1 MAPRTRA
8 GTAPSGGASTS
19 SPRARTPLPRQ
30 ESEIPEPAAHL
41 GMGPPAAL
49 PPPRPLHSYVYHG
62 DKGIKVGDPPNYKG
76 KTLSEFH
83 SFTRALER
91 KFRLNLSQFNTHEV
105 RVIYAASLLEGTPAT
120 TWATKERELERSN
133 AAMTWEEFKNFLLDQ
148 IEDHRNRAFT
158 AAQRFNSLRQR
169 DDENPS
175 DYNARFEEYWEELSD
190 DLNLLKTQLYLA
202 KLTHKV
208 RTTISQY
215 QSPPTNRT
223 ELVNLASR
231 IYLNNQHH
239 EKKGNK
245 TPSKQPTTG
254 SKRRHDGSDWIT
266 TFVLTAESQV
276 ILPVI
281 AGWKK
286 IGPPGHAKFT
296 DGTKCHRFG
305 IIQTKCEATDS
316 EGTSKGSSLLLHA
329 VNIIDEDV
337 ILGLPWLRENN
348 PLIDWVTQA
357 WRYRLT
363 DEEAAIEEPEEFHRK
378 NLEDKIESI
387 YCVAGDLDLEA
398 GGEAATLTARLAV
411 MSTTEGGRTQRLFTD
426 YKDVFSEK
434 EAAKFPDTKVR
445 HKIHLEEGATAPYG
459 PLYNLSVKE
468 LDVLRKYLEEAQS
481 KNWIRPSKSPAGAPI
496 LFVPK
501 KDGRLRLC
509 VDYRGL
515 NKVTVKDRY
524 PLPLIDEMIDRLS
537 GARVFSKI
545 DIRDAY
551 HRIRVNEDDIWKTA
565 FRTKYGNFEYL
576 VLPFGLCNAPATFQ
590 AYINEALRGLV
601 DVSCIVYLDDILIF
615 SKTEKEHDSHV
626 REVLDRLRRHQ
637 LYANT
642 EKCSF
647 YTQEIDFLG
656 YIVGV
661 DGISMDRSRVSA
673 IEDWPA
679 PRTYRE
685 VQVFLGF
692 ANFYR
697 RFIYAYSRIAAPLTD
712 LLKGSVKGR
721 KTGPFILTQ
730 DAVRAFEEL
739 KQAFADATM
748 LNHFDPG
755 LPSQCETD
763 ASGNGVCGI
772 FSQLTPETFQ
782 RWKDRGLITSGDT
795 GNGMPVGEGFFT
807 ELQGAVNGDQWP
819 SSPRSYRSRKEVESF
834 KIWRHYL
841 QGCKYPV
848 QVLTDHANLRYF
860 LTTKSLTGRQARW
873 AELLSEYDFF
883 IRYRPGRLNPA
894 DAPSRRPDYDIV
906 DGDEDPTKGPLPSL
920 QKKLAAGGWGSLK
933 LGNGAGK
940 AAARPYTGGGEL
952 GSPQGTGTEGHELL
966 VPRFAAIELAED
978 ETVYNLP
985 TQRLLEFIGELQ
997 QGDALTAARIQ
1008 KLKEEG
1014 SGSNLE
1020 GASPE
1025 RGGAAE
1031 EPSRW
1036 QLGECGLLLLNGSVF
1051 VPRSRAVRQE
1061 LLRIHHD
1068 DPHAGHFGLEKTE
1081 ELLRRKYVWDK
1092 LRTDVKE
1099 YVETCDVCQR
1109 IKVPR
1114 HKQYGELAPLPVPKG
1129 PWQDLSMDFIVDLP
1143 KSTRVKG
1150 YDSILVIVDRF
1161 TKMAKYIPTHK
1172 KVKAPELADLFLD
1185 AIIRDHGSPKSL
1197 VSDRGSLFTSKYWS
1211 AFCYHLTIRRL
1222 LSTAFHPQTD
1232 GQTERQNQ
1240 TLEHHLRAFCS
1251 YHQNDWP
1258 RHLPTA
1264 EFAYNNAKNATLKV
1278 SPFYACYGYNPSL
1291 PSDVAD
1297 DVLKGGIDSR
1307 NVERDRGTEYPS
1319 VPEVKARLELL
1330 DRIHGEAAKSIR
1342 RAQER
1347 QAEYYNRKHLPMK
1360 FSIGDQVLLSAKNIK
1375 TTRPCKKLSERWLGP
1390 FQIIRVVGKQAY
1402 ELKLTSGFKSIHPVF
1417 HISYLEP
1424 YKQRPGAEPPRPDGV
1439 EIEGNTEYLV
1449 EGILDKRMHYN
1460 KVQYLVKW
1468 EGYPSSE
1475 NSWEPL
1481 EHLENA
1487 EEEIAKYE
1495 VASRDR
1501 PAARQRCG

>member
-8 GTAPSGGASTS
+8 GTASSGGASTS
-19 SPRARTPLPRQ
+19 SRRARTPLPRQ

-105 RVIYAASLLEGTPAT
+105 RVIYAASLLEGTTAT

-175 DYNARFEEYWEELSD
+175 DFNARFEEYWEELSD

-239 EKKGNK
+239 EKKGDK

-254 SKRRHDGSDWIT
+254 SKRRHDGSGADDAKKNSKRSSSS
-266 TFVLTAESQV
+266 LTAKERQNRLDNNLCFNCGISGHF
-276 ILPVI
+276 
-281 AGWKK
+281 ASDCR
-286 IGPPGHAKFT
+286 PPGHAKFT

-411 MSTTEGGRTQRLFTD
+411 MSATEGGRTQRLFTD

-545 DIRDAY
+545 GIRDAY
-551 HRIRVNEDDIWKTA
+551 HRIRVNENDIWKTA

-615 SKTEKEHDSHV
+615 SKTEKEHDTHV
-626 REVLDRLRRHQ
+626 REVLDRLKQHQ

-807 ELQGAVNGDQWP
+807 EPTRRREWRPVAFFSKKLSLTQRRYDTHDQ
-819 SSPRSYRSRKEVESF
+819 EMLAIVESF

-894 DAPSRRPDYDIV
+894 DAPSRRPDYDII

-940 AAARPYTGGGEL
+940 AAARLYTGGGEL
-952 GSPQGTGTEGHELL
+952 GSSQGTGTEGHELL

-985 TQRLLEFIGELQ
+985 TQRLLEFI
-997 QGDALTAARIQ
+997 
-1008 KLKEEG
+1008 
-1014 SGSNLE
+1014 
-1020 GASPE
+1020 
-1025 RGGAAE
+1025 
-1031 EPSRW
+1031 
-1036 QLGECGLLLLNGSVF
+1036 VF
-1051 VPRSRAVRQE
+1051 VPRSRAVRSGS
-1061 LLRIHHD
+1061 LLRDSSRMI
-1068 DPHAGHFGLEKTE
+1068 PHAGHFGLEKTE
-1081 ELLRRKYVWDK
+1081 ELLR
-1092 LRTDVKE
+1092 L
-1099 YVETCDVCQR
+1099 
-1109 IKVPR
+1109 
-1114 HKQYGELAPLPVPKG
+1114 
-1129 PWQDLSMDFIVDLP
+1129 
-1143 KSTRVKG
+1143 
-1150 YDSILVIVDRF
+1150 IVDRF

-1211 AFCYHLTIRRL
+1211 AFCYHLTIRRF

-1390 FQIIRVVGKQAY
+1390 FPIIRVVGKQAY

>member
-1 MAPRTRA
+1 M
-8 GTAPSGGASTS
+8 
-19 SPRARTPLPRQ
+19 
-30 ESEIPEPAAHL
+30 
-41 GMGPPAAL
+41 
-49 PPPRPLHSYVYHG
+49 
-62 DKGIKVGDPPNYKG
+62 K
-76 KTLSEFH
+76 
-83 SFTRALER
+83 
-91 KFRLNLSQFNTHEV
+91 
-105 RVIYAASLLEGTPAT
+105 
-120 TWATKERELERSN
+120 
-133 AAMTWEEFKNFLLDQ
+133 
-148 IEDHRNRAFT
+148 
-158 AAQRFNSLRQR
+158 
-169 DDENPS
+169 
-175 DYNARFEEYWEELSD
+175 
-190 DLNLLKTQLYLA
+190 
-202 KLTHKV
+202 
-208 RTTISQY
+208 
-215 QSPPTNRT
+215 
-223 ELVNLASR
+223 
-231 IYLNNQHH
+231 
-239 EKKGNK
+239 
-245 TPSKQPTTG
+245 
-254 SKRRHDGSDWIT
+254 
-266 TFVLTAESQV
+266 
-276 ILPVI
+276 
-281 AGWKK
+281 GWKK

-411 MSTTEGGRTQRLFTD
+411 MSATEGGRTQRLFTD

-501 KDGRLRLC
+501 KD
-509 VDYRGL
+509 
-515 NKVTVKDRY
+515 
-524 PLPLIDEMIDRLS
+524 
-537 GARVFSKI
+537 
-545 DIRDAY
+545 
-551 HRIRVNEDDIWKTA
+551 A

-601 DVSCIVYLDDILIF
+601 DVSCIGF
-615 SKTEKEHDSHV
+615 M
-626 REVLDRLRRHQ
+626 
-637 LYANT
+637 ANT

-755 LPSQCETD
+755 PTQSEK
-763 ASGNGVCGI
+763 A
-772 FSQLTPETFQ
+772 FSQ
-782 RWKDRGLITSGDT
+782 
-795 GNGMPVGEGFFT
+795 N
-807 ELQGAVNGDQWP
+807 LQGAVNGDQWP
-819 SSPRSYRSRKEVESF
+819 SSPRSYRSRKE
-834 KIWRHYL
+834 
-841 QGCKYPV
+841 GCKYPV

-1081 ELLRRKYVWDK
+1081 ELLRH
-1092 LRTDVKE
+1092 VKE

-1390 FQIIRVVGKQAY
+1390 FPIIRVVGKQAY

-1501 PAARQRCG
+1501 PAARRRCG

>member
-1 MAPRTRA
+1 M
-8 GTAPSGGASTS
+8 
-19 SPRARTPLPRQ
+19 
-30 ESEIPEPAAHL
+30 
-41 GMGPPAAL
+41 
-49 PPPRPLHSYVYHG
+49 
-62 DKGIKVGDPPNYKG
+62 
-76 KTLSEFH
+76 
-83 SFTRALER
+83 
-91 KFRLNLSQFNTHEV
+91 
-105 RVIYAASLLEGTPAT
+105 
-120 TWATKERELERSN
+120 
-133 AAMTWEEFKNFLLDQ
+133 
-148 IEDHRNRAFT
+148 
-158 AAQRFNSLRQR
+158 
-169 DDENPS
+169 
-175 DYNARFEEYWEELSD
+175 
-190 DLNLLKTQLYLA
+190 
-202 KLTHKV
+202 
-208 RTTISQY
+208 
-215 QSPPTNRT
+215 
-223 ELVNLASR
+223 
-231 IYLNNQHH
+231 
-239 EKKGNK
+239 
-245 TPSKQPTTG
+245 
-254 SKRRHDGSDWIT
+254 
-266 TFVLTAESQV
+266 
-276 ILPVI
+276 
-281 AGWKK
+281 
-286 IGPPGHAKFT
+286 
-296 DGTKCHRFG
+296 
-305 IIQTKCEATDS
+305 
-316 EGTSKGSSLLLHA
+316 
-329 VNIIDEDV
+329 
-337 ILGLPWLRENN
+337 
-348 PLIDWVTQA
+348 
-357 WRYRLT
+357 
-363 DEEAAIEEPEEFHRK
+363 
-378 NLEDKIESI
+378 
-387 YCVAGDLDLEA
+387 
-398 GGEAATLTARLAV
+398 
-411 MSTTEGGRTQRLFTD
+411 
-426 YKDVFSEK
+426 
-434 EAAKFPDTKVR
+434 
-445 HKIHLEEGATAPYG
+445 
-459 PLYNLSVKE
+459 
-468 LDVLRKYLEEAQS
+468 
-481 KNWIRPSKSPAGAPI
+481 
-496 LFVPK
+496 
-501 KDGRLRLC
+501 
-509 VDYRGL
+509 
-515 NKVTVKDRY
+515 
-524 PLPLIDEMIDRLS
+524 
-537 GARVFSKI
+537 
-545 DIRDAY
+545 
-551 HRIRVNEDDIWKTA
+551 RIR
-565 FRTKYGNFEYL
+565 
-576 VLPFGLCNAPATFQ
+576 
-590 AYINEALRGLV
+590 
-601 DVSCIVYLDDILIF
+601 
-615 SKTEKEHDSHV
+615 
-626 REVLDRLRRHQ
+626 
-637 LYANT
+637 
-642 EKCSF
+642 
-647 YTQEIDFLG
+647 
-656 YIVGV
+656 
-661 DGISMDRSRVSA
+661 
-673 IEDWPA
+673 
-679 PRTYRE
+679 
-685 VQVFLGF
+685 
-692 ANFYR
+692 
-697 RFIYAYSRIAAPLTD
+697 RIAAPLTD

-807 ELQGAVNGDQWP
+807 EP
-819 SSPRSYRSRKEVESF
+819 TRRRE
-834 KIWRHYL
+834 WR
-841 QGCKYPV
+841 PV
-848 QVLTDHANLRYF
+848 AFFSKKL
-860 LTTKSLTGRQARW
+860 SLTQR
-873 AELLSEYDFF
+873 
-883 IRYRPGRLNPA
+883 
-894 DAPSRRPDYDIV
+894 
-906 DGDEDPTKGPLPSL
+906 SL
-920 QKKLAAGGWGSLK
+920 GTAT
-933 LGNGAGK
+933 NGAGK

-1081 ELLRRKYVWDK
+1081 ELLRH
-1092 LRTDVKE
+1092 VKE

-1307 NVERDRGTEYPS
+1307 NGERDRGTEYPS

-1390 FQIIRVVGKQAY
+1390 FPIIRVVGKQAY

-1424 YKQRPGAEPPRPDGV
+1424 YKQRPGAEPPRPDGL

-1501 PAARQRCG
+1501 PAARRRCG